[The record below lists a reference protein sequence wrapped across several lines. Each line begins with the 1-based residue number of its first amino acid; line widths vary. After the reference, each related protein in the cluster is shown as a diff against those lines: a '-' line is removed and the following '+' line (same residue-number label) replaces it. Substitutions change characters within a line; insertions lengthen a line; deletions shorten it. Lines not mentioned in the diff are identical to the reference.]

1 MKCRRGGRAPAPC
14 FVIRP
19 SRLARVIVSSV
30 PSHIEY
36 WEHRVERIEWAT
48 SNRAVKGPSLS
59 FTVFG
64 FTEDPY
70 SITHTEVHTSAF
82 TISQQMAIRIFANQ
96 TVASYDLY
104 G

>member
-48 SNRAVKGPSLS
+48 SNRAVKGPSLG

-70 SITHTEVHTSAF
+70 SLG
-82 TISQQMAIRIFANQ
+82 
-96 TVASYDLY
+96 YDFVTNPAGFSKIL
-104 G
+104 

>member
-1 MKCRRGGRAPAPC
+1 MLSIINVCKSKSFSLAKRQEKRRGSS

-59 FTVFG
+59 FTVLG
-64 FTEDPY
+64 FTY
-70 SITHTEVHTSAF
+70 
-82 TISQQMAIRIFANQ
+82 
-96 TVASYDLY
+96 
-104 G
+104 